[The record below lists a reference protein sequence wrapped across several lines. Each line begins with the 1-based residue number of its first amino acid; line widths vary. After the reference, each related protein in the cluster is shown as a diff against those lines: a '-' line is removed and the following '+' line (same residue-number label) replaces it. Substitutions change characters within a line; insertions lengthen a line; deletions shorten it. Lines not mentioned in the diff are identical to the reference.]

1 MAPFTELLGES
12 FMRLGLLLVRQGD
25 QPLMHQIQRV
35 IDQLSGLLGSHGIG
49 CSVTPS

>member
-1 MAPFTELLGES
+1 MTIN
-12 FMRLGLLLVRQGD
+12 GLT
-25 QPLMHQIQRV
+25 LMHQIQRV